1 MLYRRYLADGVLREY
16 PTVPTEAHTVS
27 RAACVA
33 VGFVRDQRCTRNWSQ
48 LALPMH
54 EYPRVPHNHT
64 EYTAQVLL
72 RALALCFGE
81 MFVMGA
87 PPAAEVK
94 LKPAGTAAA
103 AARKR
108 KLDSKRTRLVRL
120 HTVACTISKM
130 PSAQR
135 SLSRALPSALP
146 RARRNSRSRSAH
158 QAR

>member
-1 MLYRRYLADGVLREY
+1 MEY
-16 PTVPTEAHTVS
+16 CGSTHSPDRGTHCTS
-27 RAACVA
+27 SCACVA
-33 VGFVRDQRCTRNWSQ
+33 VGFVRNQRCTRNWSQ

-64 EYTAQVLL
+64 EHTAQVLL

-81 MFVMGA
+81 IFVMGA

-94 LKPAGTAAA
+94 LKLMVTAAA
-103 AARKR
+103 AARRR
-108 KLDSKRTRLVRL
+108 KPDSKRKRLVRL
-120 HTVACTISKM
+120 HTVACAISKT

-135 SLSRALPSALP
+135 SLSHALPSALP

-158 QAR
+158 QVR

>member
-1 MLYRRYLADGVLREY
+1 
-16 PTVPTEAHTVS
+16 
-27 RAACVA
+27 
-33 VGFVRDQRCTRNWSQ
+33 
-48 LALPMH
+48 MH

-81 MFVMGA
+81 IFVMGA

-108 KLDSKRTRLVRL
+108 KLDSKRKRLVRL

-130 PSAQR
+130 PSAQS
-135 SLSRALPSALP
+135 SLSEAELLAMLEREEAVVDGESQGKAQGKAKGKAKGKASK
-146 RARRNSRSRSAH
+146 R
-158 QAR
+158 